1 MAVHALFKAGTA
13 LAKQTAKQSAKYGT
27 QGTKQITQY
36 VVKNPG
42 NALKYTVAAAAGAG
56 GTMAAQAVGNTV
68 TGIADNV
75 SSTLDDIQQGFEGVF
90 GGPANVVDEVVDDV
104 TGRDNST
111 LTSILIA
118 GGVLA
123 AFGLGV
129 YALAKED

>member
-1 MAVHALFKAGTA
+1 MAIHALLKAGTA

-75 SSTLDDIQQGFEGVF
+75 KTTLDDIQQGFNGVL
-90 GGPANVVDEVVDDV
+90 GGPANFVDEVVDDV

-111 LTSILIA
+111 LTSILPAVAVGGALIVA
-118 GGVLA
+118 GV
-123 AFGLGV
+123 
-129 YALAKED
+129 ALWGR